1 MRTKRKGQAV
11 ELTLKVYVDADD
23 ALLLWSADQLDPNTR
38 GFAIEREI
46 KPAGKDSS
54 TTDWLNNLAS
64 PGTKPYQQG
73 VHQPSNEWPFRAF
86 TWTDHSVNEGDE
98 VRYRLVPVLWT
109 DTQGQSAPDEAG
121 ASEWSERR
129 TIGYPDDAA
138 FRGYFN
144 RGFVIS
150 QFVSRYLD
158 EHFPG
163 ADNRIDALKAF
174 KDSLSAD
181 IENTFR
187 RFLGGDIRRALLAL
201 LDGVIESDDEEIYA
215 ALFELS
221 DPELLDRLVKLGPR
235 AHIVLANGSVKIGTD
250 PATGEKETT
259 AQARKKDENADSRAK
274 LRGAHVD
281 VEKDNRFVAPGALAH
296 NKFLVVTDSAG
307 KATRLW
313 TGSTN
318 WTTTGLCTQL
328 NNALLV
334 DEAGIANTYLE
345 QWKALRAA
353 ASAHPAELS
362 TSNSTPAEFD
372 GAGAASGSI
381 HFTRER
387 NEVDLDAL
395 RALVNGAKEGIL
407 FLMFMP
413 GIAGTLGDVEKL
425 QSDRPDLV
433 IRGVVSELP
442 KGRED
447 EKTGETT
454 TLKVHLV
461 GAAKGAG
468 AITHTVDVV
477 QPEGNDQPTAYW
489 AAETTHQQFLSGIG
503 YAIIHS
509 KVLVIDPF
517 SDLPTVVTGS
527 HNFSKSASAD
537 NDENFIVIQGE
548 KVLAE
553 AYAVNV
559 DSAWRH
565 YTNRISNA
573 HPDLKGI
580 DYLNALLQDR
590 REDEKFWRLAP

>member
-1 MRTKRKGQAV
+1 MKLSLQ
-11 ELTLKVYVDADD
+11 VYVDADD
-23 ALLLWSADQLDPNTR
+23 ALILWSADQLNLKTR
-38 GFAIEREI
+38 GFALERER
-46 KPAGKDSS
+46 KPSGGGPTESG
-54 TTDWLNNLAS
+54 WLDNLAS
-64 PGTKPYQQG
+64 PGQKPYQQG

-86 TWTDHSVNEGDE
+86 VWTDHSVSEGDE
-98 VRYRLVPVLWT
+98 VRYRVVPVFWG
-109 DTQGQSAPDEAG
+109 DAAG
-121 ASEWSERR
+121 ASSTDEGLASDWSAWRS
-129 TIGYPDDAA
+129 IGYPAGSA
-138 FRGYFN
+138 YRGYFN

-158 EHFPG
+158 QHYPD
-163 ADNRIDALKAF
+163 AANRIAALKSF
-174 KDSLSAD
+174 KAD
-181 IENTFR
+181 LNDHVESTFR
-187 RFLGGDIRRALLAL
+187 KFLGGDIRRELLAL
-201 LDGVIESDDEEIYA
+201 LDELIAGQGEAHA
-215 ALFELS
+215 ALFELA
-221 DPELLDRLVKLGPR
+221 DKELVERLVKLGPR
-235 AHIVLANGSVKIGTD
+235 AHIVLANGSVKAGTD
-250 PATGEKETT
+250 KATGEKETT
-259 AQARKKDENADSRAK
+259 AEARKHDENAAARQALLD
-274 LRGAHVD
+274 AHVD
-281 VEKDNRFVAPGALAH
+281 VEEHNRFVAPGALAH

-307 KATRLW
+307 VAKKVW

-334 DEAGIANTYLE
+334 EGPDNAATYLE

-353 ASAHPAELS
+353 GSAHPAELS
-362 TSNSTPAEFD
+362 SANSTPATF
-372 GAGAASGSI
+372 GGAAAGSVRGSI

-395 RALVNGAKEGIL
+395 RDIVQGANEGIL

-413 GIAGTLGDVEKL
+413 GLAGTLGDVEKL
-425 QSDRPDLV
+425 KSDRPDLV

-447 EKTGETT
+447 ETTGTTT

-461 GAAKGAG
+461 GAAAGAG
-468 AITHTVDVV
+468 AVTQTVDVV
-477 QPEGNDQPTAYW
+477 QPEGNDHPTAYW

-517 SDLPTVVTGS
+517 SDDPTVVTGS

-537 NDENFIVIQGE
+537 NDENFIVIKGD
-548 KVLAE
+548 KILAE

-565 YTNRISNA
+565 YANRITNA
-573 HPDLKGI
+573 HPDLKGF
-580 DYLNALLQDR
+580 DYLSALLQER
-590 REDEKFWRLAP
+590 RDDEKFWRLAN